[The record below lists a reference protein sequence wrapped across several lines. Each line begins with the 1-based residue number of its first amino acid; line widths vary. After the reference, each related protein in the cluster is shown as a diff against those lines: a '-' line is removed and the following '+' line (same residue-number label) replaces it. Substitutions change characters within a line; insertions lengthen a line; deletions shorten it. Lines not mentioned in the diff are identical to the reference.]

1 MNTSTASVVA
11 APKFTATVLAV
22 WPSSSDPCKSYEIRM
37 GKDGN
42 VYCTCPAWKFQR
54 KGVQGRSCKHLVAF
68 AQKAF
73 LPKAG

>member
-1 MNTSTASVVA
+1 
-11 APKFTATVLAV
+11 
-22 WPSSSDPCKSYEIRM
+22 M

-54 KGVQGRSCKHLVAF
+54 KAVQGRTCKHLVAF

>member
-1 MNTSTASVVA
+1 MNTSTASVV

-42 VYCTCPAWKFQR
+42 VYCTCAAWRFQR
-54 KGVQGRSCKHLVAF
+54 KPVTARTCKHLQAF
-68 AQKAF
+68 ATKAF